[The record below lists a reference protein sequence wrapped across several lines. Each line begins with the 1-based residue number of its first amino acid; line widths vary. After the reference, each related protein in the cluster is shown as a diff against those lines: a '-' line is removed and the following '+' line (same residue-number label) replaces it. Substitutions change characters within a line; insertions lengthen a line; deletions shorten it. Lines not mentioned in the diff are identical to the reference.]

1 MSSLQSAIR
10 PQLKGIVPP
19 LVTPLSA
26 PDVLDREGLGRL
38 VEHLIGGGVHAL
50 FLLGTTGEG
59 PSLTHR
65 LRREVV
71 EETCRMVGGRLPVLV
86 CVTDT
91 VFEETVELANH
102 AADHGADAVV
112 ASTPYYFRTGQPEL
126 CDYFSELAAALP
138 LPLHLYNMPAM
149 TKVVIQ
155 PETVERLMD
164 VEGIIGIKDSSG
176 DFDYFGKLVELGKK
190 KEGWSVMMGPEE
202 LTARA
207 VAMGGQ
213 GGVNGGA
220 NLFPA
225 LYVANYDAAAR
236 GDVKRSDELNTIVN
250 EVAAEL
256 YSVGSHAS
264 SMLKGLKCA
273 LSLRGICGDV
283 MAHPFEHFHERERE
297 IIRGR
302 MEELISKYAL

>member
-1 MSSLQSAIR
+1 MSASGSAILSSVR
-10 PQLKGIVPP
+10 GVVPP

-59 PSLTHR
+59 PSLSHR

-71 EETCRMVGGRLPVLV
+71 EETCRLVGGRLPVLV

-91 VFEETVELANH
+91 VFEESVELANH

-126 CDYFSELAAALP
+126 YDYYAELAAALP
-138 LPLHLYNMPAM
+138 VPLHLYNMPAM

-176 DFDYFGKLVELGKK
+176 DLDYFGKLVELGRK

-236 GDVKRSDELNTIVN
+236 GDVEKSDELNAIVN

-297 IIRGR
+297 VIRGR
-302 MEELISKYAL
+302 MEELISKYGL